1 MTQTVSS
8 KSRLRQCLTTFKW
21 ELRNC
26 SGALLVFAILAGV
39 FTTVIFTICLVV
51 GFSEAT
57 DSWSTANA
65 ASIDYDAVKTAVKV
79 FQIIASYVVFFLN
92 AVFTII
98 YTIRIYSYL
107 HNKRKADM
115 YGALPIS
122 RRTFYVAKTV
132 SAYIFSLVPTM
143 FFLSMI
149 ALISV
154 CFGQPLVN
162 EVTSLYLNLLLG
174 SIACVSFYGLL
185 AVCCGTTVNSVIAF
199 IAINFAYV
207 VAAMF
212 IKGTVMSFL
221 HGMPLMI
228 YENSFIMKA
237 LNPLSAYSG
246 GNIIYWII
254 FTAACLALGIF
265 LVKKRRAECAQ
276 TSFAYWLPA
285 YMVKVLVAFDFG
297 MFLGSIFGA
306 LGVFFIPFAG
316 FMFGFVLGSVPAYV
330 ITHMI
335 LYRGVNKLIKTA
347 IPLGGLV
354 VLTAGVMF
362 VLSFDITGYNRF
374 VPVTENIKSAG
385 VIDLEDCYFTGKL
398 NAVQLGNLAADDY
411 TDADDIRSITYF
423 HHGIVGRLD
432 STSYNPYADIWANM
446 FLSGFSSSLYNKGY
460 VVSYKLN
467 NGFTV
472 TRCYYEQYGT
482 FSDFTIDETNINDL
496 LDDEEYFLRYSSIM
510 NAKYD
515 EINSLSVSDDDNDW
529 GSYYL
534 YSPLTIQEDEYN
546 PSAKA
551 DIEKV
556 MTAYRKD
563 FAEHGEVEPKDAV
576 VCINIRYRKN
586 DNLEGN
592 SFLGEMLSLMTHGDS
607 DGDRGYVSE
616 DYTRTLKAMREIGV
630 LDKDN
635 KLNKTSWYYQNP
647 YR

>member
-1 MTQTVSS
+1 
-8 KSRLRQCLTTFKW
+8 
-21 ELRNC
+21 
-26 SGALLVFAILAGV
+26 
-39 FTTVIFTICLVV
+39 
-51 GFSEAT
+51 
-57 DSWSTANA
+57 
-65 ASIDYDAVKTAVKV
+65 
-79 FQIIASYVVFFLN
+79 
-92 AVFTII
+92 
-98 YTIRIYSYL
+98 
-107 HNKRKADM
+107 
-115 YGALPIS
+115 
-122 RRTFYVAKTV
+122 
-132 SAYIFSLVPTM
+132 
-143 FFLSMI
+143 
-149 ALISV
+149 
-154 CFGQPLVN
+154 
-162 EVTSLYLNLLLG
+162 
-174 SIACVSFYGLL
+174 
-185 AVCCGTTVNSVIAF
+185 
-199 IAINFAYV
+199 
-207 VAAMF
+207 
-212 IKGTVMSFL
+212 
-221 HGMPLMI
+221 
-228 YENSFIMKA
+228 
-237 LNPLSAYSG
+237 
-246 GNIIYWII
+246 
-254 FTAACLALGIF
+254 
-265 LVKKRRAECAQ
+265 
-276 TSFAYWLPA
+276 
-285 YMVKVLVAFDFG
+285 
-297 MFLGSIFGA
+297 
-306 LGVFFIPFAG
+306 
-316 FMFGFVLGSVPAYV
+316 
-330 ITHMI
+330 
-335 LYRGVNKLIKTA
+335 
-347 IPLGGLV
+347 
-354 VLTAGVMF
+354 MF

>member
-65 ASIDYDAVKTAVKV
+65 ASIDYDAVRTAVKV

-132 SAYIFSLVPTM
+132 SAYIFSIVPTM
-143 FFLSMI
+143 FFLSII

-423 HHGIVGRLD
+423 
-432 STSYNPYADIWANM
+432 
-446 FLSGFSSSLYNKGY
+446 

-616 DYTRTLKAMREIGV
+616 DYTQTLKAMREIGV